1 VIRARSASHLVE
13 IADELES
20 ALAALVGDVGAMLLA
35 RTDSDEL
42 RPSWARA
49 FEVLRKARGE
59 HVDGTTP

>member
-20 ALAALVGDVGAMLLA
+20 SLAALVGDVGAILVA
-35 RTDSDEL
+35 RTDCDAL

-49 FEVLRKARGE
+49 FEALRKARGE
-59 HVDGTTP
+59 HVERTAP